1 MTSSFLPYVAFQSSP
16 YLFSNPSIV
25 DKNHRSEIIDPKI
38 VDLKIID
45 LKFVDL
51 KIINMKIIDLE
62 SYSIY
67 I

>member
-16 YLFSNPSIV
+16 FLFSNPSIV
-25 DKNHRSEIIDPKI
+25 DLKI
-38 VDLKIID
+38 VD

-51 KIINMKIIDLE
+51 KIIDLKIIDLE
-62 SYSIY
+62 SYSLY